1 MKGVSVLTVAKAASD
16 LDIRRERVAVM
27 LAAGELT
34 RASINGRDAVLVD
47 LRWHRAKGKTTRAA
61 A

>member
-47 LRWHRAKGKTTRAA
+47 LRWHRAVAQSARRAA
-61 A
+61 